1 MRLPRLSIVA
11 FALVA
16 LFCLPSLVYTG
27 SYIVSDA
34 PIPMEGVEPSPY
46 PNEPLTEGFLFV
58 VLDGGR
64 IDLMSDP
71 DLMPNLNRR
80 VQDGA
85 YLEVRT
91 NPLTMTAMCVKEMAT
106 GVPSRPNEALQNF
119 RPKHP
124 GSIDGFNLA
133 TTFDGDNDGEPDNH
147 VGIIGDYVWKELIP
161 DRDLVPFYKA
171 RYGHADYY
179 QGDEEAF
186 EELKRWARGAPP
198 EGFSQSRNLIVAH
211 LSGLDSVGHRYSA
224 ADSPEY
230 DKKLRW
236 LDTNLEEVFQEL
248 SEDWT
253 VVVTSDHGLTDS
265 GQHGSDLEI
274 LRNVPAFMW
283 GPNIKQGVVV
293 EGVQQRDLATL
304 PSVLFSLPMPHAVHG
319 RIPLDA
325 FDISDEKRQV
335 LDQWNWDAAVARNDW
350 LIEEGHPHIEGLS
363 SSEIEWERLN
373 VDQIGLRQLDLVLSG
388 IAFLA
393 ITCILF
399 YAMNQLNCSRKQM
412 FWTSLSFL
420 GISALSMSLSFN
432 RDSLATL
439 YYPVGIFLPVTAFVV
454 GLMLLKSEKWN
465 SKEYTGAHIVALSGL
480 LVGTMMFP
488 ETRLSILGLCIFG
501 YVLYDRFYLKSST
514 QTIPTQLLLPFVV
527 VCIVTFFLSEHRVL
541 GRSLARYYIVTL
553 QKEDISMVLLSM
565 LLVVGSSLLY
575 LIYVEGIQSRPVL
588 ATTSAMFGLLPVAM
602 WFKNNLIDWIVL
614 SILMMFVVAWIFEM
628 IKRKQTASIAPLRF
642 VGFAWVTISWGAYAG
657 AATMILYSGFY
668 FLSQREFKF
677 LFVQQEKPVVE
688 GARYLLLAILPICLW
703 FTWWAAMGQLDGYT
717 HPRDIDP
724 GNLYLTGGYI
734 GDRDSPSNAWVGF
747 MGGGPMILM
756 TLLIFHLFKSI
767 DWPLHLTVWFCILR
781 VAFLSIH
788 LSVSPNLPRLVF
800 KISWDILLYAFIAM
814 ILFAMHQAERFVA
827 RKVDVSNAEA
837 S

>member
-283 GPNIKQGVVV
+283 GPKIKQGVVV
-293 EGVQQRDLATL
+293 NGVQQRDLATL

-350 LIEEGHPHIEGLS
+350 LIEEGHPHIEDLS

-412 FWTSLSFL
+412 FWTSLFFL

-602 WFKNNLIDWIVL
+602 WFKNNVIDWIVL
-614 SILMMFVVAWIFEM
+614 SILMMFVVAWIFGM

-677 LFVQQEKPVVE
+677 LFVKQEKPVVE

-767 DWPLHLTVWFCILR
+767 NWPLHLTVWFCILR

-814 ILFAMHQAERFVA
+814 ILFAMHQAERIVA
-827 RKVDVSNAEA
+827 REVDVSNAEA

>member
-16 LFCLPSLVYTG
+16 LFCLPSLIYTG

-230 DKKLRW
+230 DEKLRW

-293 EGVQQRDLATL
+293 NGVQQRDLATL

-350 LIEEGHPHIEGLS
+350 LIEEGHPHIEDLS

-412 FWTSLSFL
+412 FWTSLFFL

-527 VCIVTFFLSEHRVL
+527 VCVVTFFLSEHRVL

-602 WFKNNLIDWIVL
+602 WFKNNVIDWIVL
-614 SILMMFVVAWIFEM
+614 SILMMFVVAWIFGM

-677 LFVQQEKPVVE
+677 LFVKQEKPVVE

>member
-1 MRLPRLSIVA
+1 MRLPRLSIIA

-64 IDLMSDP
+64 IDLMTDR

-119 RPKHP
+119 RPQHP

-186 EELKRWARGAPP
+186 EELKRWVRGAPP
-198 EGFSQSRNLIVAH
+198 EGFSKSRNLIVAH

-283 GPNIKQGVVV
+283 GPKIKQGVVV
-293 EGVQQRDLATL
+293 NGVQQRDLATL

-350 LIEEGHPHIEGLS
+350 LIEEGHPHIEDLS

-373 VDQIGLRQLDLVLSG
+373 VDQIGLRQSDLILSG
-388 IAFLA
+388 VAFLG
-393 ITCILF
+393 ITCILL
-399 YAMNQLNCSRKQM
+399 YAMNQIKCSRKQM
-412 FWTSLSFL
+412 FWASLSFL

-432 RDSLATL
+432 RDSLAIL
-439 YYPVGIFLPVTAFVV
+439 YYPVGIFLPVTAFVI
-454 GLMLLKSEKWN
+454 GLMILKAEKWN
-465 SKEYTGAHIVALSGL
+465 SKEHSDAHIVALSGL

-488 ETRLSILGLCIFG
+488 ETRLSILGLCIFC

-514 QTIPTQLLLPFVV
+514 STIPTKLFLPFVV

-553 QKEDISMVLLSM
+553 QKGDISMVLLSM

-602 WFKNNLIDWIVL
+602 WFKNNVIDWIVL
-614 SILMMFVVAWIFEM
+614 SILMMFVVAWIFGM

-677 LFVQQEKPVVE
+677 LFVKQEKPVVE

-814 ILFAMHQAERFVA
+814 ILFAMHQAERIVA

>member
-283 GPNIKQGVVV
+283 GPKIKQGVVV
-293 EGVQQRDLATL
+293 NGVQQRDLATL

-350 LIEEGHPHIEGLS
+350 LIEEGHPHIEDLS

-412 FWTSLSFL
+412 FWTSLFFL

-602 WFKNNLIDWIVL
+602 WFKNNVIDWIVL
-614 SILMMFVVAWIFEM
+614 SILMMFVVAWIFGM

-677 LFVQQEKPVVE
+677 LFVKQEKPVVE

-767 DWPLHLTVWFCILR
+767 NWPLHLTVWFCILR

-814 ILFAMHQAERFVA
+814 ILFAMHQAERIVA

>member
-147 VGIIGDYVWKELIP
+147 VGIIGDYVWKDLIP

-283 GPNIKQGVVV
+283 GSNIKQGVVV

-488 ETRLSILGLCIFG
+488 ETRLSIVGLCIFG

-514 QTIPTQLLLPFVV
+514 QTIPTKLLLPFVV

-575 LIYVEGIQSRPVL
+575 LMYVEGIQSRPVL

-602 WFKNNLIDWIVL
+602 WFKNNVIDWIVL
-614 SILMMFVVAWIFEM
+614 SILMMFVAAWIFEM

-668 FLSQREFKF
+668 FLSQCEFKF
-677 LFVQQEKPVVE
+677 LFVKQEKPVVE

-747 MGGGPMILM
+747 MGGGAMILM

>member
-1 MRLPRLSIVA
+1 M
-11 FALVA
+11 
-16 LFCLPSLVYTG
+16 
-27 SYIVSDA
+27 
-34 PIPMEGVEPSPY
+34 
-46 PNEPLTEGFLFV
+46 
-58 VLDGGR
+58 
-64 IDLMSDP
+64 
-71 DLMPNLNRR
+71 
-80 VQDGA
+80 
-85 YLEVRT
+85 
-91 NPLTMTAMCVKEMAT
+91 
-106 GVPSRPNEALQNF
+106 PSRPNEALQNF

-350 LIEEGHPHIEGLS
+350 LIEEGHPHIEDF

-420 GISALSMSLSFN
+420 GIANALSMSLSFN

-480 LVGTMMFP
+480 
-488 ETRLSILGLCIFG
+488 FG
-501 YVLYDRFYLKSST
+501 
-514 QTIPTQLLLPFVV
+514 
-527 VCIVTFFLSEHRVL
+527 
-541 GRSLARYYIVTL
+541 
-553 QKEDISMVLLSM
+553 
-565 LLVVGSSLLY
+565 
-575 LIYVEGIQSRPVL
+575 
-588 ATTSAMFGLLPVAM
+588 
-602 WFKNNLIDWIVL
+602 WNN
-614 SILMMFVVAWIFEM
+614 
-628 IKRKQTASIAPLRF
+628 
-642 VGFAWVTISWGAYAG
+642 
-657 AATMILYSGFY
+657 
-668 FLSQREFKF
+668 
-677 LFVQQEKPVVE
+677 
-688 GARYLLLAILPICLW
+688 
-703 FTWWAAMGQLDGYT
+703 
-717 HPRDIDP
+717 
-724 GNLYLTGGYI
+724 
-734 GDRDSPSNAWVGF
+734 
-747 MGGGPMILM
+747 
-756 TLLIFHLFKSI
+756 
-767 DWPLHLTVWFCILR
+767 
-781 VAFLSIH
+781 
-788 LSVSPNLPRLVF
+788 
-800 KISWDILLYAFIAM
+800 
-814 ILFAMHQAERFVA
+814 
-827 RKVDVSNAEA
+827 DVS
-837 S
+837 

>member
-186 EELKRWARGAPP
+186 EELKRWVRGAPP

-293 EGVQQRDLATL
+293 KGVQQRDIATL
-304 PSVLFSLPMPHAVHG
+304 PSVLFSLPMPHAIHG

-350 LIEEGHPHIEGLS
+350 LIEEGHPHIEDLS

-602 WFKNNLIDWIVL
+602 WFKNNVIDWIVL
-614 SILMMFVVAWIFEM
+614 SILMMFVVAWIFGM

-677 LFVQQEKPVVE
+677 LFVKQEKPVVE

>member
-161 DRDLVPFYKA
+161 DRELVPFYKA

-293 EGVQQRDLATL
+293 KGVQQRDIATL

-325 FDISDEKRQV
+325 FDISDEKRQA

-350 LIEEGHPHIEGLS
+350 LIEEGHPHIEDLS

-393 ITCILF
+393 ITCILL

-602 WFKNNLIDWIVL
+602 WFKNNVIDWIVL
-614 SILMMFVVAWIFEM
+614 SILMMFVVAWIFGM

-677 LFVQQEKPVVE
+677 LFVKQEKPVVE

>member
-211 LSGLDSVGHRYSA
+211 LSGLDSVGHRYGA

-230 DKKLRW
+230 DEKLRW

-253 VVVTSDHGLTDS
+253 VIVTSDHGLTDS

-373 VDQIGLRQLDLVLSG
+373 VDQIGLRQSDLILSG

-393 ITCILF
+393 ITCLLL

-412 FWTSLSFL
+412 FWASLSFL

-439 YYPVGIFLPVTAFVV
+439 YYSVGIFLPVTAFVI

-465 SKEYTGAHIVALSGL
+465 SMEYNDAHIVALSGL

-588 ATTSAMFGLLPVAM
+588 AATSAMFGLLPVAM
-602 WFKNNLIDWIVL
+602 WFKNNVIDWIVL
-614 SILMMFVVAWIFEM
+614 SILMMFVVAWIFEI

-800 KISWDILLYAFIAM
+800 KIFWDILLYAFIAM
-814 ILFAMHQAERFVA
+814 VLFAMHQAERFVA

>member
-293 EGVQQRDLATL
+293 KGVQQRDIATL

-350 LIEEGHPHIEGLS
+350 LIEEGHPHIEDLS

-602 WFKNNLIDWIVL
+602 WFKNNVIDWIVL
-614 SILMMFVVAWIFEM
+614 SILMMFVVAWIFGM

-677 LFVQQEKPVVE
+677 LSVKQEKPVVE

>member
-161 DRDLVPFYKA
+161 DRELVPFYKA

-293 EGVQQRDLATL
+293 KGVQQRDIATL

-325 FDISDEKRQV
+325 FDISDEKRQA

-350 LIEEGHPHIEGLS
+350 LIEEGHPHIEDLS

-602 WFKNNLIDWIVL
+602 WFKNNVIDWIVL
-614 SILMMFVVAWIFEM
+614 SILMMFVVAWIFGM

-677 LFVQQEKPVVE
+677 LSVKQEKPVVE

>member
-198 EGFSQSRNLIVAH
+198 EGFSESRNLIVAH

-319 RIPLDA
+319 QIPLDA

-399 YAMNQLNCSRKQM
+399 YAMNQLNCSRKHM

-602 WFKNNLIDWIVL
+602 WFKNNVIDWIVL
-614 SILMMFVVAWIFEM
+614 SILMMFVVAWIFGM

>member
-16 LFCLPSLVYTG
+16 LFCLPSLIYTG

-198 EGFSQSRNLIVAH
+198 EGFSQSRNLIVVH

-230 DKKLRW
+230 DEKLRW

-293 EGVQQRDLATL
+293 KGVQQRDIATL

-350 LIEEGHPHIEGLS
+350 LIEEGHPHIEDLS

-373 VDQIGLRQLDLVLSG
+373 VDQIGLRQSDLNLSG

-393 ITCILF
+393 ITCILL

-527 VCIVTFFLSEHRVL
+527 VCVVTFFLSEHRVL

-602 WFKNNLIDWIVL
+602 WFKNNVIDWIVL
-614 SILMMFVVAWIFEM
+614 SILMMFVVAWIFGM

-668 FLSQREFKF
+668 FLSQR
-677 LFVQQEKPVVE
+677 
-688 GARYLLLAILPICLW
+688 
-703 FTWWAAMGQLDGYT
+703 
-717 HPRDIDP
+717 
-724 GNLYLTGGYI
+724 
-734 GDRDSPSNAWVGF
+734 
-747 MGGGPMILM
+747 
-756 TLLIFHLFKSI
+756 
-767 DWPLHLTVWFCILR
+767 
-781 VAFLSIH
+781 
-788 LSVSPNLPRLVF
+788 
-800 KISWDILLYAFIAM
+800 
-814 ILFAMHQAERFVA
+814 
-827 RKVDVSNAEA
+827 
-837 S
+837 

>member
-147 VGIIGDYVWKELIP
+147 VGIIGDYVWKDLIP

-230 DKKLRW
+230 DEKLRW

-602 WFKNNLIDWIVL
+602 WFKNNVIDWIVL
-614 SILMMFVVAWIFEM
+614 SILMMFVVAWIFGM

-677 LFVQQEKPVVE
+677 LFVKQEKPVVE

-747 MGGGPMILM
+747 MGGG
-756 TLLIFHLFKSI
+756 
-767 DWPLHLTVWFCILR
+767 R
-781 VAFLSIH
+781 
-788 LSVSPNLPRLVF
+788 
-800 KISWDILLYAFIAM
+800 
-814 ILFAMHQAERFVA
+814 
-827 RKVDVSNAEA
+827 
-837 S
+837 

>member
-133 TTFDGDNDGEPDNH
+133 TTFDADNDGEPDNH

-293 EGVQQRDLATL
+293 KGVQQRDIATL

-350 LIEEGHPHIEGLS
+350 LIEEGHPHIEDLS

-373 VDQIGLRQLDLVLSG
+373 DDQIGLRQLDLVLSG

-602 WFKNNLIDWIVL
+602 WFKNNVIDWIVL
-614 SILMMFVVAWIFEM
+614 SILMMFVVAWIFGM

-677 LFVQQEKPVVE
+677 LFVKQEKPVVE

>member
-16 LFCLPSLVYTG
+16 LFCLPSLIYTG

-230 DKKLRW
+230 DEKLRW

-293 EGVQQRDLATL
+293 NGVQQRDLATL

-350 LIEEGHPHIEGLS
+350 LIEEGHPHIEDLS

-373 VDQIGLRQLDLVLSG
+373 VDQIGLRQLDLILSG

-393 ITCILF
+393 ISCILF

-412 FWTSLSFL
+412 FWTSLFFL

-527 VCIVTFFLSEHRVL
+527 VCVVTFFLSEHRVL

-602 WFKNNLIDWIVL
+602 WFKNNVIDWIVL
-614 SILMMFVVAWIFEM
+614 SILMMFVVAWIFGM

-677 LFVQQEKPVVE
+677 LFVKQEKPVVE

>member
-230 DKKLRW
+230 DEKLRW

-325 FDISDEKRQV
+325 FDISDEKRET
-335 LDQWNWDAAVARNDW
+335 LNQWNWDAAVARNDW

-488 ETRLSILGLCIFG
+488 ETRLSIVGLCIFG

-514 QTIPTQLLLPFVV
+514 QTIPTKLLLPFVV

-602 WFKNNLIDWIVL
+602 WFKNNVIDWIVL
-614 SILMMFVVAWIFEM
+614 SILMMFVVAWIFEI

>member
-211 LSGLDSVGHRYSA
+211 LSGLDSVGHRYGA

-230 DKKLRW
+230 DEKLRW

-373 VDQIGLRQLDLVLSG
+373 VDQIGIRQSDLVLSG

-439 YYPVGIFLPVTAFVV
+439 YYSVGIFLPVTAFVV

-575 LIYVEGIQSRPVL
+575 LIYVEGIQLRPVL

-602 WFKNNLIDWIVL
+602 WFKNNVIDWIVL
-614 SILMMFVVAWIFEM
+614 SILMMFVVAWIFGM

-756 TLLIFHLFKSI
+756 TLLMFHLFKSI
-767 DWPLHLTVWFCILR
+767 NWPLHLTVWFCILR

>member
-133 TTFDGDNDGEPDNH
+133 TTFDGDDDGEPDNH

-293 EGVQQRDLATL
+293 KGVQQRDIATL

-350 LIEEGHPHIEGLS
+350 LIEEGHPHIEDLS

-393 ITCILF
+393 ITCILL
-399 YAMNQLNCSRKQM
+399 YAMNQLNCSRKHM

-602 WFKNNLIDWIVL
+602 WFKNNVIDWIVL

-677 LFVQQEKPVVE
+677 LSVKQEKPVVE

>member
-147 VGIIGDYVWKELIP
+147 VGIIGDYVWKDLIP

-230 DKKLRW
+230 DEKLRW

-325 FDISDEKRQV
+325 FDISDEKRET
-335 LDQWNWDAAVARNDW
+335 LNQWNWDAAVARNDW

-363 SSEIEWERLN
+363 STEIEWERLN
-373 VDQIGLRQLDLVLSG
+373 VDQIGLRQSDLILSG

-393 ITCILF
+393 ITFFLF

-412 FWTSLSFL
+412 FWTSLFFL

-488 ETRLSILGLCIFG
+488 ETRLSIVGLCIFG

-514 QTIPTQLLLPFVV
+514 QTIPTKLLLPFVV

-602 WFKNNLIDWIVL
+602 WFKNNVIDWIVL
-614 SILMMFVVAWIFEM
+614 SILMMFVVAWIFGM

-677 LFVQQEKPVVE
+677 LFVKQEKPVVE

-800 KISWDILLYAFIAM
+800 KISWDILLYALIAL
-814 ILFAMHQAERFVA
+814 ILFAMHHAERFVA
-827 RKVDVSNAEA
+827 RKVDVPNVDA

>member
-16 LFCLPSLVYTG
+16 LFCLPSLIYTG

-46 PNEPLTEGFLFV
+46 PNEPLTEGFLFI

-304 PSVLFSLPMPHAVHG
+304 PSALFSLPMPHAVHG

-373 VDQIGLRQLDLVLSG
+373 VDQIGLRQSDLILSG

-393 ITCILF
+393 ITCILL
-399 YAMNQLNCSRKQM
+399 YSMNQIKCSRKHM
-412 FWTSLSFL
+412 VWASLSFL

-439 YYPVGIFLPVTAFVV
+439 YYPVGIFLPVTAFVI

-465 SKEYTGAHIVALSGL
+465 SKEHTGAHIVALSGL

-575 LIYVEGIQSRPVL
+575 LIYVEGIQSRPVV

-602 WFKNNLIDWIVL
+602 WFKNNVIDWIVL
-614 SILMMFVVAWIFEM
+614 SILMMFVVAWILEI

-677 LFVQQEKPVVE
+677 LFVEQEKPVVE
-688 GARYLLLAILPICLW
+688 GARYLLLAVLPICLW

-767 DWPLHLTVWFCILR
+767 DWPLHLTVWFCLLR
-781 VAFLSIH
+781 VAFLSLH
-788 LSVSPNLPRLVF
+788 LSISPNLPRLVF
-800 KISWDILLYAFIAM
+800 KISWDILLYGLIAL
-814 ILFAMHQAERFVA
+814 ILFAMHHIERFIPKKAEVS
-827 RKVDVSNAEA
+827 KVETS
-837 S
+837 

>member
-293 EGVQQRDLATL
+293 NGVQQRDLATL

-350 LIEEGHPHIEGLS
+350 LIEEGHPHIEDLS

-501 YVLYDRFYLKSST
+501 YVLYERFYLKSST

-602 WFKNNLIDWIVL
+602 WFKNNVIDWIVL
-614 SILMMFVVAWIFEM
+614 SILMMFVVAWIFGM

>member
-198 EGFSQSRNLIVAH
+198 EGFSESRNLIVAH

-230 DKKLRW
+230 DEKLRW

-274 LRNVPAFMW
+274 LRNVPAFIW

-319 RIPLDA
+319 QIPLDA

-388 IAFLA
+388 MAFLA

-399 YAMNQLNCSRKQM
+399 YAMNQINCSRKHM

-602 WFKNNLIDWIVL
+602 WFKNNVIDWIVL
-614 SILMMFVVAWIFEM
+614 SILMMFVVAWIFGM

-677 LFVQQEKPVVE
+677 LFVKQEKPVLE

>member
-602 WFKNNLIDWIVL
+602 WFKNNVIDWIVL
-614 SILMMFVVAWIFEM
+614 SILMMFVVAWIFEI